1 MTRPRRLALLALLLA
16 SVLGASACGGT
27 EPAAEPPAAPAG
39 PPAAPPELT
48 IEEALASPPEG
59 PVTVTGFLLAS
70 ENEPVRLCSALAE
83 SYPPQCGVASLTIE
97 GLDLDTV
104 EGLTRPDDPQFAHTA
119 WTDQPI
125 ALTGEVTGDVLA
137 VQQGAP

>member
-1 MTRPRRLALLALLLA
+1 M
-16 SVLGASACGGT
+16 
-27 EPAAEPPAAPAG
+27 
-39 PPAAPPELT
+39 
-48 IEEALASPPEG
+48 
-59 PVTVTGFLLAS
+59 TVTGFLLAS

-83 SYPPQCGVASLTIE
+83 SYPPQCGVASI
-97 GLDLDTV
+97 TV
-104 EGLTRPDDPQFAHTA
+104 EGLTRPEDPQFAHTA